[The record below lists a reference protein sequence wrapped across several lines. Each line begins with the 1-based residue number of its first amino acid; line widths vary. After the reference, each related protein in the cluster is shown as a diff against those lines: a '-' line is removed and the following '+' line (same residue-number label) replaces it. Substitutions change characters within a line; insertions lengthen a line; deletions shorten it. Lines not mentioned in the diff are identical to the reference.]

1 MKKQLLFVLVL
12 WAAVQTTAQELP
24 PFQQGDRVA
33 FVGNSITHAGYYESY
48 IWLYYMTRFPDRKL
62 TILNAGAGAEVAG
75 QMNDRMEEDVLR
87 MDPNI
92 IVLTFGMNDSG
103 YMEFWHD
110 DAEETAKARIAKS
123 LKSFQ
128 RIQEKLKAN
137 PEITPVIMSSS
148 PFDETAE
155 LESNNF
161 TGKSKTLEEIVAFQK
176 DAAQR
181 NSWAFVDLYYPMQQI
196 NKREQKI
203 NPSFTITGPDR
214 IHPGKAGH
222 LVMAALFLKNQG
234 LAHTPIS
241 KVEIDAKAAKVLKS
255 DNASID
261 IQKPGQA
268 ALSFD
273 YLAQSLPFP
282 IDSVSG
288 IWGNPQ
294 TQSEALSVYPFTKEF
309 NQEVLKVTN
318 LQQGTYN
325 LMIDGEEIAAFS
337 ADSLSTGINMALL
350 SNTPQYKK
358 AMNVMFLN
366 DQRAE
371 IEGKLR
377 EYYWSQFNYFMGK
390 DMLFED
396 SQRAYDMASQEKEGF
411 IGSKMGIYR
420 TARFPEVRQM
430 WEDNME
436 LLIDK
441 IYEINKPE
449 THKIELIRI

>member
-1 MKKQLLFVLVL
+1 
-12 WAAVQTTAQELP
+12 
-24 PFQQGDRVA
+24 
-33 FVGNSITHAGYYESY
+33 
-48 IWLYYMTRFPDRKL
+48 
-62 TILNAGAGAEVAG
+62 
-75 QMNDRMEEDVLR
+75 
-87 MDPNI
+87 
-92 IVLTFGMNDSG
+92 
-103 YMEFWHD
+103 
-110 DAEETAKARIAKS
+110 
-123 LKSFQ
+123 
-128 RIQEKLKAN
+128 
-137 PEITPVIMSSS
+137 
-148 PFDETAE
+148 
-155 LESNNF
+155 
-161 TGKSKTLEEIVAFQK
+161 
-176 DAAQR
+176 
-181 NSWAFVDLYYPMQQI
+181 
-196 NKREQKI
+196 
-203 NPSFTITGPDR
+203 
-214 IHPGKAGH
+214 
-222 LVMAALFLKNQG
+222 MAALFLKNQG

-396 SQRAYDMASQEKEGF
+396 SQRAFDMASQEKEGF